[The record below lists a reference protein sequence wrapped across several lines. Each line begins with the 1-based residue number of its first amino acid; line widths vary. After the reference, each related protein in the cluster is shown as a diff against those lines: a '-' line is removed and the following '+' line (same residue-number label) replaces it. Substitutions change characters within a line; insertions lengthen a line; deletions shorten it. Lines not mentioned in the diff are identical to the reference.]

1 MCTITTVSWV
11 CMSRSSQVGAVTGCS
26 ARQIEGDG
34 ARAEGEGDVARV
46 EGDGAAEPEAD
57 GDGVG
62 RGGGDSIRSSS
73 VCSSG
78 HWMLLASGGT
88 CCRRGSGGGMRGDG
102 VGGGSAGGVG
112 DARAEADGAQAEGDG
127 ARAKAMSRVGRRFFP
142 TYPRWRA
149 FTSVVRAGSLSL
161 VTQFAR
167 RSRESTRH
175 ARVATKRRVVA
186 VTMDAVRSMHATK
199 GRTSASKIESTTAR
213 APKPMA

>member
-1 MCTITTVSWV
+1 MPVRNLGTFEFHTGPTRHRKRAPMRRCSASQMSVCKMCTITTVSWV

-142 TYPRWRA
+142 TYPRW
-149 FTSVVRAGSLSL
+149 
-161 VTQFAR
+161 
-167 RSRESTRH
+167 
-175 ARVATKRRVVA
+175 
-186 VTMDAVRSMHATK
+186 
-199 GRTSASKIESTTAR
+199 
-213 APKPMA
+213 